1 MLNQFKKGF
10 FYTTLGQYG
19 NMGITL
25 LINII
30 LSRLLTPT
38 DYGTVAVISV
48 FIVFF
53 QMLSDMGI
61 GPAIIQNKKLTELEI
76 SKIFNISA
84 IFSLVLSLLF
94 LGIGFL
100 LSLFYR
106 DEIYQRLSYLLSVAV
121 FFYSIIVVPMA
132 NLKKDKNFKIINV
145 SLIASSL
152 AGGVVGVTVA
162 LLGGGVYS
170 LVINSVVA
178 SVTNFLII
186 LKKSHL
192 KLTKTIEFTPII
204 KIYSFARNQFAFN
217 FFNYFSRNIDSFLIG
232 KFISP
237 VALGNY
243 NKSYQLLMYPA
254 AVFNGIIN
262 PVLQPI
268 LSDYEQDVSTIR
280 DVYFNLVH
288 VLLLFAMPVSIFM
301 SMCSKEIIYFL
312 FGKQWFDSVFP
323 LRILSLTI
331 WIQVVNIIAS
341 AIYQSR
347 NKTKYLLLNGI
358 LSSLIII
365 ISILIG
371 LYFETI
377 QMVSICLSIGFLIN
391 FVLSMSLLLYKVLD
405 SKWKNVINFFISPI
419 LISFFIFIS
428 LYFFQNRFNAII
440 INDFISLFIQGFIF
454 LVVFIC
460 GLFLTREYRYIIK
473 FFKK

>member
-19 NMGITL
+19 NMIITL

-30 LSRLLTPT
+30 LSRLLTPK

-84 IFSLVLSLLF
+84 IFSLALSFLF
-94 LGIGFL
+94 LGIGFF

-106 DEIYQRLSYLLSVAV
+106 DEIYQKLSYLLSVAV

-132 NLKKDKNFKIINV
+132 NLKKVKNFKIINV
-145 SLIASSL
+145 SLIISSL
-152 AGGVVGVTVA
+152 AGGIVGVTVA

-170 LVINSVVA
+170 LVINSVFA
-178 SVTNFLII
+178 SITNFLII

-192 KLTKTIEFTPII
+192 KITKKIELAPIL
-204 KIYSFARNQFAFN
+204 KIYGFARNQFAFN

-268 LSDYEQDVSTIR
+268 LSDYEQEVSTIR

-288 VLLLFAMPVSIFM
+288 VLLLFAMPGSIFM

-312 FGKQWFDSVFP
+312 FGKQWFDSIFP

-331 WIQVVNIIAS
+331 WIQVVNIVAS

-347 NKTKYLLLNGI
+347 NKTKYLLLNGV

-371 LYFETI
+371 LYFKTI
-377 QMVSICLSIGFLIN
+377 QMVSICLSIGFLVN
-391 FVLSMSLLLYKVLD
+391 FVFSMSLLLYKVLD
-405 SKWKNVINFFISPI
+405 SKWKNVIRFFISPI
-419 LISFFIFIS
+419 VISFFIFVS

-440 INDFISLFIQGFIF
+440 INDFISLVIQGFIF
-454 LVVFIC
+454 LVVFIL
-460 GLFLTREYRYIIK
+460 GLLFTHEYRYIIN
-473 FFKK
+473 FFRK